1 MIYKIQASRKSREE
15 TGNFFPPTT
24 FVRCFSTKRKTF
36 FFRLHKQF
44 FSVIDWQKVESGFQA
59 FQKNWNLFFLSMPL
73 RALLAVYRC
82 GCCFVKVLFLPFTPP
97 PFYNFGPSRVLIF
110 YTLWLFVA
118 ELFFHVRART
128 NSLISAT
135 MKPEGW
141 NIYKK
146 LCKRRFFFGFMQ
158 RGGKKRRTKNTH
170 FQQVERLRI
179 EFSVLSRWLWWAGL
193 VGIWRMDYWGK

>member
-1 MIYKIQASRKSREE
+1 M
-15 TGNFFPPTT
+15 
-24 FVRCFSTKRKTF
+24 
-36 FFRLHKQF
+36 
-44 FSVIDWQKVESGFQA
+44 IDWQKVESGFQA

-118 ELFFHVRART
+118 ELFFTSVLEQTRWFLQQW
-128 NSLISAT
+128 SLKAEIFIKNYVKGDFFS
-135 MKPEGW
+135 G
-141 NIYKK
+141 
-146 LCKRRFFFGFMQ
+146 LCREEE
-158 RGGKKRRTKNTH
+158 KKRRTKNTH

-193 VGIWRMDYWGK
+193 VEIWRMDYWGK